1 MQAQTPSGPIQAQN
15 KYLHA
20 VVPEEVPP
28 TGVVEPALI
37 PRLGIVVPCFNET
50 EVLPE
55 TTRRLSALLD
65 RLIASG
71 RVTRESQIVY
81 VDDGSRDGTWQ
92 LIESLSQADARI
104 GGIKLSRNRGHQ
116 NALLAGLFT
125 VDADVLI
132 SVDADLQDDIEVMSD
147 MLMSFSKGAH
157 VVYGVRE
164 DRTSDGLF
172 KRATAQGFYRAI
184 RALGVESVYNH
195 ADFRLMSR
203 EAVAAL
209 KKFGEVNLFL
219 RGIVPLLGYRSD
231 VVHYARSE
239 RFAGVS
245 KYPLRKML
253 ALALDGVTSF
263 SVVPLRFITAVG
275 FLVFLASISMGIWT
289 LWVRLFTD
297 HAVPGWTSTLLPIY
311 FLGGIQILCI
321 GILGEYLGKVY
332 QETKQRPRFIIEKLL

>member
-1 MQAQTPSGPIQAQN
+1 MHAQTRNYID
-15 KYLHA
+15 
-20 VVPEEVPP
+20 PEL
-28 TGVVEPALI
+28 EPVAANAPRALPASI
-37 PRLGIVVPCFNET
+37 PRVAIVVPCFNET

-55 TTRRLSALLD
+55 TTRRLLKLLGGLISA
-65 RLIASG
+65 G
-71 RVTRESQIVY
+71 QVTRGSQIVY

-92 LIESLSQADARI
+92 MIEDLAKSTDGGWV

-125 VDADVLI
+125 VDADVVI
-132 SVDADLQDDIEVMSD
+132 SVDADLQDDIEVMAD
-147 MLMSFSKGAH
+147 MLQAYRQGAD
-157 VVYGVRE
+157 VVYGVRK
-164 DRTSDGLF
+164 DRSSDSVF
-172 KRATAQGFYRAI
+172 KRASAQGFYRI
-184 RALGVESVYNH
+184 IKALGVESVYNH
-195 ADFRLMSR
+195 ADYRLMSR
-203 EAVAAL
+203 QAITAL
-209 KKFGEVNLFL
+209 KSFGEVNLFL
-219 RGIVPLLGYRSD
+219 RGIVPLLGFKSN

-263 SVVPLRFITAVG
+263 SVVPLRFITMVG
-275 FLVFLASISMGIWT
+275 FLVFLGSCAMGLWT
-289 LWVRLFTD
+289 LWVRVFTT

-332 QETKQRPRFIIEKLL
+332 QETKGRPRYIIEKLV

>member
-1 MQAQTPSGPIQAQN
+1 MHAQN
-15 KYLHA
+15 RYFEPLVPAA
-20 VVPEEVPP
+20 VAP
-28 TGVVEPALI
+28 TGVAEPART

-55 TTRRLSALLD
+55 TSRRLTALLD

-71 RVTRESQIVY
+71 QVARGSQIVY

-92 LIESLSQADARI
+92 LIEILSQADERI

-132 SVDADLQDDIEVMSD
+132 SVDADLQDDIDVMSD
-147 MLMSFSKGAH
+147 MLTSFSKGAH
-157 VVYGVRE
+157 VVYGVRK
-164 DRTSDGLF
+164 DRTSDGFF
-172 KRATAQGFYRAI
+172 KRATAQGFYCAI

-203 EAVAAL
+203 DAVAAL

-231 VVHYARSE
+231 IVYYTRSE

-275 FLVFLASISMGIWT
+275 FVVFLASVAMGMWT

-297 HAVPGWTSTLLPIY
+297 DAVPGWTSTLLPIY